1 MSISSQAHVSDDQ
14 LEQYLLGSLPEPDVN
29 EVEYHLLVCHPCQDL
44 LEETEQYLA
53 TMKIATAQV
62 RSSPERQPFWSRW
75 LQFVFE
81 MPKPALAAAA
91 CALFAFI
98 LLVPRSSQTA
108 TLELES
114 LRGPESAVQAPSN
127 AKLTLRLSLVG
138 IARVAGPLAVQIAD
152 AGGSIVARSSPE
164 IEGSRA
170 VSHVDAL
177 RPGIYWVRLHDK
189 GELVREFGLS
199 VH

>member
-1 MSISSQAHVSDDQ
+1 MSISSQAHVSDDE

-29 EVEYHLLVCHPCQDL
+29 EVEYHLLVCPPCQDL

-53 TMKIATAQV
+53 TMKIATAQGCPAQSGSPSG
-62 RSSPERQPFWSRW
+62 RDGCNSSSRCPSRRWQQP
-75 LQFVFE
+75 
-81 MPKPALAAAA
+81 A

-98 LLVPRSSQTA
+98 LLVPRNSQTA